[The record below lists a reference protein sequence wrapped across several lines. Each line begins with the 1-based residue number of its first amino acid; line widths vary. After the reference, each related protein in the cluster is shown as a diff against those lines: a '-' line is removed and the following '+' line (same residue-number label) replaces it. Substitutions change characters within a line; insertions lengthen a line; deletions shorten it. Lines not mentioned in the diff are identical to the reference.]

1 MRGCAK
7 VRREI
12 GRSIVLSRVDLS
24 SRPSGLL
31 LSDWPEPPVLK
42 AIAPLRR
49 KDYRGVPRTEKLTR
63 DNVQ

>member
-1 MRGCAK
+1 M
-7 VRREI
+7 RREI
-12 GRSIVLSRVDLS
+12 GRSTVLSRVDLS

-49 KDYRGVPRTEKLTR
+49 KDYRGVPRNEKLTR

>member
-1 MRGCAK
+1 

-12 GRSIVLSRVDLS
+12 GRSTVLSRVDLS
-24 SRPSGLL
+24 SRPPSGLL
-31 LSDWPEPPVLK
+31 LSDWLEPPVLK